1 MFYKKYKNLASE
13 KSFLIAIPFG
23 LFIAIALL
31 QPIIVQAATTIPV
44 KCPDGY
50 EVNVT
55 RADQVD
61 AACADHKIGG
71 PEADSI
77 EDVANPNDY
86 QATRHYCGDPL
97 KYEKVTTSIVIG
109 CKGKGTPILD
119 MVFAII
125 RLLSMGVGLVV
136 IGSII
141 MAGIQYTT
149 SRGDPQ
155 ATAKALNRVYSTFG
169 ALLLFIFAYAILNWL
184 IPAGLLK

>member
-1 MFYKKYKNLASE
+1 MFYKKHKYLTGK
-13 KSFLIAIPFG
+13 KSFFIAVPIG
-23 LFIAIALL
+23 LAIAIAFLM
-31 QPIIVQAATTIPV
+31 QPVPVLATTHL
-44 KCPDGY
+44 CPDGF

-71 PEADSI
+71 PEADST
-77 EDVANPNDY
+77 EDVAHPNDY
-86 QATRHYCGDPL
+86 EATRHYCGDPI
-97 KYEKVTTSIVIG
+97 KYDKVTTSIAIG

-119 MVFAII
+119 LVFAII